1 MKMNEFIEAYNKI
14 ISENDEMNR
23 PEYDKAISTL
33 EENGY
38 SPLTGR
44 MWDDGY
50 ATYWGKKYSE
60 NILFVIKT
68 MGSNYEKESNGGS
81 YATKLHVLN
90 CEIVFTKVNKATLF
104 YSDARGS
111 VDQALSQ
118 LNSAIEEIKKEFTN
132 N

>member
-1 MKMNEFIEAYNKI
+1 MKMDAFTEAYNKI
-14 ISENDEMNR
+14 ISENDEVNR
-23 PEYDKAISTL
+23 PEYDNAISTL

-68 MGSNYEKESNGGS
+68 MGSNYEKNLMV
-81 YATKLHVLN
+81 AHMQQN
-90 CEIVFTKVNKATLF
+90 
-104 YSDARGS
+104 
-111 VDQALSQ
+111 
-118 LNSAIEEIKKEFTN
+118 
-132 N
+132 